1 MAKIRQRA
9 WNFLGLALLGVFTF
23 SSCDTRPA
31 ARIEHAPEL
40 VVPPSRVVQS
50 LQKQIR
56 EKDKYIAELES
67 RLDALKL
74 IDQDIEKRRNVSR
87 PPAMLTPAD

>member
-1 MAKIRQRA
+1 MAIIRQRV
-9 WNFLGLALLGVFTF
+9 WSFLGVAWLGVFTF
-23 SSCDTRPA
+23 ISCDTRPA
-31 ARIEHAPEL
+31 AHIERTPEL
-40 VVPPSRVVQS
+40 VVPHSRLVQS

-67 RLDALKL
+67 RLDALKI

-87 PPAMLTPAD
+87 PPAMLTPAE

>member
-1 MAKIRQRA
+1 MAMIRQRA
-9 WNFLGLALLGVFTF
+9 WSFPGVAWLGVFTF
-23 SSCDTRPA
+23 ISCDTRPA
-31 ARIEHAPEL
+31 AHIERTSEL
-40 VVPPSRVVQS
+40 GVPQSRLVQS

-67 RLDALKL
+67 RLDALKI

-87 PPAMLTPAD
+87 PPATLTPAD

>member
-1 MAKIRQRA
+1 MAMIRQRA
-9 WNFLGLALLGVFTF
+9 WTFLGVALFGVFIF

-31 ARIEHAPEL
+31 ARIERTPEL
-40 VVPPSRVVQS
+40 VVPHSRVVQS

-67 RLDALKL
+67 RLDALKI

-87 PPAMLTPAD
+87 PPATLTPAD